1 MALRYRSVFTKT
13 ESPASLDR
21 IAKGLRP
28 PAVKLYLA
36 RSRSARP
43 LQHSSLVVIPAHRP
57 CLPRRSVG
65 EGGSLFPKAQL
76 KLTHVLPPISTSR
89 FSHLCRSRPRGSIC
103 SSLPLRLYLDHSHCP
118 VLAPATLA
126 ALPSTRAI
134 PDRDV
139 FHVADPISSIE
150 TRSLPTLTR
159 SYP

>member
-43 LQHSSLVVIPAHRP
+43 LQHSSLVVIPAHGR

-65 EGGSLFPKAQL
+65 EGGSLVPKGWLYVA
-76 KLTHVLPPISTSR
+76 
-89 FSHLCRSRPRGSIC
+89 RSRW
-103 SSLPLRLYLDHSHCP
+103 LDRY
-118 VLAPATLA
+118 VTAFAAMALARVGPF
-126 ALPSTRAI
+126 
-134 PDRDV
+134 V
-139 FHVADPISSIE
+139 
-150 TRSLPTLTR
+150 
-159 SYP
+159 

>member
-65 EGGSLFPKAQL
+65 ERGSLFPNAWL
-76 KLTHVLPPISTSR
+76 YLP
-89 FSHLCRSRPRGSIC
+89 RSRSPDRH
-103 SSLPLRLYLDHSHCP
+103 L
-118 VLAPATLA
+118 T
-126 ALPSTRAI
+126 ALPARPSH
-134 PDRDV
+134 PVPPFD
-139 FHVADPISSIE
+139 
-150 TRSLPTLTR
+150 
-159 SYP
+159 

>member
-65 EGGSLFPKAQL
+65 EGGSLFPKAWL

-89 FSHLCRSRPRGSIC
+89 FSHLCRSRPRGSVR
-103 SSLPLRLYLDHSHCP
+103 SLPLARP
-118 VLAPATLA
+118 
-126 ALPSTRAI
+126 LPHGFTG
-134 PDRDV
+134 
-139 FHVADPISSIE
+139 HVARPSRSI
-150 TRSLPTLTR
+150 RLG
-159 SYP
+159 